1 MVGTLQ
7 GRKYYSRVFVSTL
20 FYFVALAFVVITC
33 HSFILFIYLKLYQE
47 YFLSSWYNFNFV
59 FCFVHVD
66 WVKCFSS
73 VIGLLFILFI
83 NFIHL
88 IIYFSYISFFGKKLK
103 DFIIILLI
111 LLLLSLLLV
120 VFLLL
125 LFVINMH
132 NIIYY
137 YSFYA
142 LRWFIAFDSIQS
154 STHRVTRKVPSN
166 VGILKQRKTTTL
178 TWKAEKLF
186 LSESTCLIIGKM
198 SLS

>member
-20 FYFVALAFVVITC
+20 FYFVALAFVVIRC
-33 HSFILFIYLKLYQE
+33 HSFLLFIYLKLYQE
-47 YFLSSWYNFNFV
+47 YFLSFWYNFNFD

-73 VIGLLFILFI
+73 VLGLLFILFI
-83 NFIHL
+83 NFINL
-88 IIYFSYISFFGKKLK
+88 IVYFSYISFVGKKLK

-111 LLLLSLLLV
+111 LLLLSLLL
-120 VFLLL
+120 L

-137 YSFYA
+137 CSFFA

-154 STHRVTRKVPSN
+154 STRRVTRKDPSN
-166 VGILKQRKTTTL
+166 VGILKQRKTTTV